1 MDKLQDILKFTIGY
15 LEKRGV
21 EKARLEGEK
30 IISHV
35 LGLDRI
41 LIYANFEM
49 ELKEEDKISI
59 RTILKEISQRKIPF
73 DKYLEEKTS
82 KNYKE
87 LMDEKKSFLEEN
99 KALLKKSIEYIQSKG
114 IKEAKL
120 DTELIFSE
128 VLNYDRMMLSL
139 SFTREITEIEKEK
152 IREMLKKRAVD
163 KLPVQYILGYEEFY
177 GRRFEVNKAVLIP
190 RPETERLVEECI
202 KRLTET
208 NGKYVLDI
216 GAGSG
221 AIGVSIAKELP
232 NTKVLA
238 CDLSEDALEVAK
250 LNAEKLEATNIKFI
264 KSDVFSEIKY
274 KEFDLIVSNPPY
286 IPQEEYENL
295 QVEVKLHEP
304 QMALTDT
311 KDGYYFYKKI
321 SREAP
326 NYLKSG
332 GVLAF
337 EVGYNQSEEIKLF
350 MEKQGF
356 KNVVVIKD
364 YEGIDRM
371 VIGVKE
377 WN

>member
-99 KALLKKSIEYIQSKG
+99 KALLKKSIEYMQSKG
-114 IKEAKL
+114 IKESKL

-139 SFTREITEIEKEK
+139 SFTREITEVEKEK

-208 NGKYVLDI
+208 NGKFVLDI

-321 SREAP
+321 SREAS

-377 WN
+377 

>member
-41 LIYANFEM
+41 LLYANFEM

-99 KALLKKSIEYIQSKG
+99 KALLKKSIEYMQSKG

-139 SFTREITEIEKEK
+139 SFTREITEAEKEK

-377 WN
+377 

>member
-21 EKARLEGEK
+21 EKARFEGEK

-35 LGLDRI
+35 IGLDRI

-99 KALLKKSIEYIQSKG
+99 KDLLKKSIEYMQSKG

-139 SFTREITEIEKEK
+139 SFTREITEAEKEK

-304 QMALTDT
+304 QMALTDA

-377 WN
+377 

>member
-41 LIYANFEM
+41 LLYANFEM

-99 KALLKKSIEYIQSKG
+99 KDLLKKSIEYMQSKG

-139 SFTREITEIEKEK
+139 SFTREITEAEKEK

-377 WN
+377 

>member
-99 KALLKKSIEYIQSKG
+99 KALLKKSIEYMQSKG

-139 SFTREITEIEKEK
+139 SFTREITEAEKEK

-221 AIGVSIAKELP
+221 AIGISIAKELP

-377 WN
+377 

>member
-99 KALLKKSIEYIQSKG
+99 KALLKKSIEYMQSKG

-139 SFTREITEIEKEK
+139 SFTREITEAEKEK

-163 KLPVQYILGYEEFY
+163 KLPVQI
-177 GRRFEVNKAVLIP
+177 GRAHV
-190 RPETERLVEECI
+190 
-202 KRLTET
+202 
-208 NGKYVLDI
+208 
-216 GAGSG
+216 
-221 AIGVSIAKELP
+221 
-232 NTKVLA
+232 
-238 CDLSEDALEVAK
+238 
-250 LNAEKLEATNIKFI
+250 
-264 KSDVFSEIKY
+264 
-274 KEFDLIVSNPPY
+274 
-286 IPQEEYENL
+286 
-295 QVEVKLHEP
+295 
-304 QMALTDT
+304 
-311 KDGYYFYKKI
+311 
-321 SREAP
+321 
-326 NYLKSG
+326 
-332 GVLAF
+332 
-337 EVGYNQSEEIKLF
+337 
-350 MEKQGF
+350 
-356 KNVVVIKD
+356 
-364 YEGIDRM
+364 
-371 VIGVKE
+371 
-377 WN
+377 

>member
-41 LIYANFEM
+41 LLYANFEM

-99 KALLKKSIEYIQSKG
+99 KALLKKSIEYMQSKG

-139 SFTREITEIEKEK
+139 SFTREITEAEKEK

-190 RPETERLVEECI
+190 RPETERLVEESI

-326 NYLKSG
+326 NYLKSSG
-332 GVLAF
+332 ILAF

-377 WN
+377 

>member
-35 LGLDRI
+35 IGLDRI

-139 SFTREITEIEKEK
+139 SFTREITEAEKEK

-208 NGKYVLDI
+208 NGKFVLDI

-377 WN
+377 

>member
-99 KALLKKSIEYIQSKG
+99 KDLLKKSIEYMQSKG

-139 SFTREITEIEKEK
+139 SFTREITEAEKEK

-190 RPETERLVEECI
+190 RPETERLVEERI

-332 GVLAF
+332 GILAF

>member
-21 EKARLEGEK
+21 EKSRLEGEK

-99 KALLKKSIEYIQSKG
+99 KALLKKSIEYMQSKG
-114 IKEAKL
+114 IKESKL

-139 SFTREITEIEKEK
+139 SFTREITEVEKEK

-208 NGKYVLDI
+208 NGKFVLDI

-332 GVLAF
+332 GILAF

-377 WN
+377 